1 MGEKSEASR
10 TRAAAYRLLASV
22 FFKELD
28 GDQIVALKEGELPT
42 TDNEAMIEA
51 AREIHRCLRLAPP
64 NVLSLLR
71 VDYAR
76 IFLAAGVY
84 EGETAVPYESV
95 FTSKDGLMMQE
106 SRDDALRFY
115 RREGLTVEPSLQTPE
130 DHIAFEL
137 EFLALL
143 CDKEAKAREAGDSEE
158 VRRLEQVQ
166 IDFAK
171 AHLLNWMGA
180 LAKRVEA
187 YAVEAFYPAFARYA
201 KAFVEEDVALLEQ
214 SMK

>member
-1 MGEKSEASR
+1 MDEKSEASR
-10 TRAAAYRLLASV
+10 ARAAAYRLLASV

-28 GDQIVALKEGELPT
+28 ESQIAALKESKLPT
-42 TDNEAMIEA
+42 TSNEAMIEA
-51 AREIHRCLRLAPP
+51 AREIQRSLRLAPP
-64 NVLSLLR
+64 NALSLLR

-115 RREGLTVEPSLQTPE
+115 RQEGLAVEPSLQTPE

-143 CDKEAKAREAGDSEE
+143 CDKEAAAWDRDDAEEA
-158 VRRLEQVQ
+158 RRLECVQ
-166 IDFAK
+166 NDFAK

-180 LAKRVEA
+180 LEERVQT
-187 YAVEAFYPAFARYA
+187 YAVEAFYPAFTRYA
-201 KAFVEEDVALLEQ
+201 RVFVEEDVALLEEDVE
-214 SMK
+214 